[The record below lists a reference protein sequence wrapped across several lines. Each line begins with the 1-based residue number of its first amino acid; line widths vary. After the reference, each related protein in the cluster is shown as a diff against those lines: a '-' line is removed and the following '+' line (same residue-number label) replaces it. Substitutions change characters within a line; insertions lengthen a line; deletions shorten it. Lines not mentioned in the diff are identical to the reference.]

1 MVQTLQFHSI
11 LLGLTTIIRIQSLP
25 AAYALFQHCPDRII
39 VNLVGIV
46 LRILTWVLG
55 QAL

>member
-25 AAYALFQHCPDRII
+25 AAYAPFQHCPDRII
-39 VNLVGIV
+39 VNLVEIV